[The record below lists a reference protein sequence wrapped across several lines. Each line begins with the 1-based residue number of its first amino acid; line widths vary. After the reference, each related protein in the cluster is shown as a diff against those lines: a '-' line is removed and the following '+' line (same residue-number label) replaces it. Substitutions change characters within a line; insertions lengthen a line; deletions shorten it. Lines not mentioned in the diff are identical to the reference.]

1 MGMNI
6 PTMSGVMVL
15 KRTDKDDGEGLALT
29 EFARQLIGRLV
40 RMNVVNQ
47 KLLKE
52 QYNYDF
58 SEYYT
63 TLSDDEKRNA
73 IEANSF
79 FVDIPA
85 DNEMW
90 ELAIQEFRHS
100 YVNNLEFAIES
111 LNKL

>member
-15 KRTDKDDGEGLALT
+15 KRTDKDDGDGLSLT
-29 EFARQLIGRLV
+29 EFSRQLIGRLV
-40 RMNVVNQ
+40 RMNVPNQ

-52 QYNYDF
+52 TYNYDF
-58 SEYYT
+58 SEYYE
-63 TLSDDEKRNA
+63 TLSAIEKVNA

-85 DNEMW
+85 NNEMW
-90 ELAIQEFRHS
+90 ELAIQEFRQS
-100 YVNNLEFAIES
+100 YVNSVEFATES

>member
-1 MGMNI
+1 
-6 PTMSGVMVL
+6 MSGVMVL
-15 KRTDKDDGEGLALT
+15 KRTDKDDGDGLSLT

-40 RMNVVNQ
+40 RINVLNQ
-47 KLLKE
+47 KSLKE

-58 SEYYT
+58 SEYYQ
-63 TLSDDEKRNA
+63 TLSDEEKINA

-85 DNEMW
+85 NNEMW
-90 ELAIQEFRHS
+90 ELAIQEFRQT
-100 YVNNLEFAIES
+100 YVNNVEFAIES